1 MCVRRLVDLDFN
13 NDGGTAL
20 DHPAGSASSS
30 RCGCLPA
37 LPTTVPGAAPGLVQR
52 PVPLWRRAHFAVRRS
67 STPLGECHR
76 IDWVVYAKRPAAIPV
91 SPSLT
96 DGWASF
102 RATLNTI
109 DPTAIGQLYHEAD
122 VYLLPLAQ
130 SKRLSWQWSEKCQR
144 KLTRK
149 LPSITRTRRRRIVR
163 LRSITERANTIR
175 ASRSRR
181 RLTNIQPRLIAT
193 QPPPMGRA
201 ANTGRRNSPS
211 LPGQRCPGLS
221 GAGLLGQTGLSCL
234 PAHCRHCRK
243 PHLIPL

>member
-1 MCVRRLVDLDFN
+1 MCMRRLADLDFN

-76 IDWVVYAKRPAAIPV
+76 IDWVVYAKRPAAIPTV

-109 DPTAIGQLYHEAD
+109 DSDGYRAITMRTFTYC
-122 VYLLPLAQ
+122 
-130 SKRLSWQWSEKCQR
+130 LSRKASGCHAMSEKCRR

-149 LPSITRTRRRRIVR
+149 LPSMTRTQQRRIVS
-163 LRSITERANTIR
+163 LQSIMEGANTIR
-175 ASRSRR
+175 AKRSQA
-181 RLTNIQPRLIAT
+181 RLTDIPSRLIAT
-193 QPPPMGRA
+193 RPTPTGRA
-201 ANTGRRNSPS
+201 ANTGPRNS
-211 LPGQRCPGLS
+211 PGLS
-221 GAGLLGQTGLSCL
+221 GAAMPRFSGV
-234 PAHCRHCRK
+234 
-243 PHLIPL
+243 

>member
-76 IDWVVYAKRPAAIPV
+76 IDWVVYAKRPAAIPTV

-109 DPTAIGQLYHEAD
+109 DSDGYRAITMRTFTYC
-122 VYLLPLAQ
+122 
-130 SKRLSWQWSEKCQR
+130 LSR
-144 KLTRK
+144 KASGCHAMERK
-149 LPSITRTRRRRIVR
+149 MPKETHTKAAEHDENAAKGASYRCRASWKGRTR
-163 LRSITERANTIR
+163 
-175 ASRSRR
+175 
-181 RLTNIQPRLIAT
+181 
-193 QPPPMGRA
+193 
-201 ANTGRRNSPS
+201 
-211 LPGQRCPGLS
+211 
-221 GAGLLGQTGLSCL
+221 
-234 PAHCRHCRK
+234 
-243 PHLIPL
+243 